1 MSLEEDEYSDRKL
14 KRPFLEANLE
24 VIDETLL
31 HQNRVVIKTSFMRL
45 LLKMRRK
52 RKLEAVVRLVVSEMK
67 DNNGLE

>member
-1 MSLEEDEYSDRKL
+1 MEEDEYSDRNL
-14 KRPFLEANLE
+14 KGPFFEANLE

-31 HQNRVVIKTSFMRL
+31 HHQNRVVIKTSFMRL

>member
-1 MSLEEDEYSDRKL
+1 MSLEEDEYSDRNL

-24 VIDETLL
+24 VIDETLYY
-31 HQNRVVIKTSFMRL
+31 QNRVVIKTSFMRL